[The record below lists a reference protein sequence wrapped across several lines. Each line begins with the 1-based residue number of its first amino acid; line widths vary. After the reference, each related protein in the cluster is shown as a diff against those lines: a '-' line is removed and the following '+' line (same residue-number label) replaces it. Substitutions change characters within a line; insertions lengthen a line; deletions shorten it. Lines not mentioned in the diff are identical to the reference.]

1 MQNSKNAKM
10 ATPRCLLMRF
20 WVLPIEWPPARSR
33 GYYDWDLKSE
43 NIVGNLSKEA
53 PAALAARRIRR
64 VLSAPGLH
72 AYEAAYDPWSRLPEH
87 GHAAPFFTYV
97 LRGSYVERA
106 GHHARECSRGAVIFH
121 DQESHTNEVGG
132 AGTVSL
138 NVEFDSELWRELA
151 DGAGAA
157 LAGRVLGG
165 DLEWSALRAWRE
177 FQHADTSNTLA
188 VEEAIVLL
196 CEAARRT
203 YTRGLFEP
211 HQRLDRCIA
220 YLDEHPLEAHRLAE
234 VARIAG
240 VHPMHLAKLFRR
252 RFGCSMGEYLRRR
265 RVAWACSQLAHG
277 KDTITT
283 IAQNAGF
290 ADHAHFTRTFVRITG
305 CTPRTYRAWITGH

>member
-1 MQNSKNAKM
+1 MVHAKIVK
-10 ATPRCLLMRF
+10 RG
-20 WVLPIEWPPARSR
+20 PPA
-33 GYYDWDLKSE
+33 
-43 NIVGNLSKEA
+43 NLSKEA
-53 PAALAARRIRR
+53 PAALAARCIRR

-72 AYEAAYDPWSRLPEH
+72 GYEAAYDPWSRLPEH

-106 GHHARECSRGAVIFH
+106 GHHARQCSRGTVIFH

-138 NVEFDSELWRELA
+138 NVELDPELWRELT
-151 DGAGAA
+151 DGACANAA

-165 DLEWSALRAWRE
+165 DLEWAALRVWRE
-177 FQHADTSNTLA
+177 FQQADTNHTLA
-188 VEEAIVLL
+188 LEEAIVLL
-196 CEAARRT
+196 CEAARCA

-211 HQRLDRCIA
+211 HQRLDRCVA
-220 YLDEHPLEAHRLAE
+220 YLDAHLMEAHRLAG

-265 RVAWACSQLAHG
+265 RVAWACAQLAHG
-277 KDTITT
+277 EETITT

-290 ADHAHFTRTFVRITG
+290 ADHPHFTRTFVRVTG
-305 CTPRTYRAWITGH
+305 CTPRWYRARMTGAEGAAQLGH